1 MAKLWRTS
9 VIVGVSSLLVGCG
22 GIGTVDRWFRG
33 GLSGGSSGEPS
44 GGSLGES
51 SAQSG
56 AASARA
62 GIAQAQRPPEE
73 TIAAIDAAIAET
85 AATERLRDYVGTT
98 QPYRQVS
105 VRSRTEGHVLRLV
118 GEPGDPVSEGQV
130 LAQIDGRLLA
140 AEAAEAAAEV
150 SAREMEV
157 ISAQTQVSEAI
168 ALAQE
173 SELRLHQ
180 ARSDRD
186 RLQRLYAQ
194 GAIPEQ
200 EVETAQTTVGAAEKA
215 LQAARERIR
224 QQEQAV
230 AVARKRVAAQ
240 GAIAAQSQQ
249 RQDFTTVRSPVS
261 GRVVARVLEPG
272 SLAQPGSELLR
283 VGDFSQLEVMVP
295 VSDRDLAQVRLGQ
308 AVQVRFDA
316 LPDQVLTGRVTQIS
330 PAADP
335 VARQVPVE
343 ITVPNPGGRLG
354 SGLLAR
360 VRWQDQAA
368 QRVWI
373 PEQALEV
380 SNPRRSRGGNATPA
394 SSPQQPNAAPGPGAS
409 RNSAGSAAGNLASNP
424 ARNQADNPAENQAGQ
439 RASTVFV
446 VQGTAENVRVV
457 ARPVTVGDRR
467 DGQVEILAGL
477 QPGDR
482 YVVRSSNPLQ
492 PGDPVRL
499 SAISA
504 PLSP

>member
-1 MAKLWRTS
+1 MAKLWWTS
-9 VIVGVSSLLVGCG
+9 VIVGVSGLLVGCG
-22 GIGTVDRWFRG
+22 GGMVPRWFG
-33 GLSGGSSGEPS
+33 DVFGD
-44 GGSLGES
+44 
-51 SAQSG
+51 
-56 AASARA
+56 RA
-62 GIAQAQRPPEE
+62 GPVSTRAGVAQAQRPPEE
-73 TIAAIDAAIAET
+73 TIAAVDVAIA
-85 AATERLRDYVGTT
+85 ATHHPKPLRDYVGTT
-98 QPYRQVS
+98 QPHRQVS
-105 VRSRTEGHVLRLV
+105 VRSRTEGQVLHLV
-118 GEPGDPVSEGQV
+118 GEPGDPVREGQV

-173 SELRLHQ
+173 AELRLHQ

-186 RLQRLYAQ
+186 RLQRLYTQ

-308 AVQVRFDA
+308 TVQVRLDA
-316 LPDQVLTGRVTQIS
+316 LPDQVLRGRVTQIS

-360 VRWQDQAA
+360 VRWQDPAV
-368 QRVWI
+368 QRVWV
-373 PEQALEV
+373 PEQVLEV
-380 SNPRRSRGGNATPA
+380 GQERRS
-394 SSPQQPNAAPGPGAS
+394 PGARVS
-409 RNSAGSAAGNLASNP
+409 QPHPPQLQPGSPPAGANSPGTHSTGNSTSN
-424 ARNQADNPAENQAGQ
+424 
-439 RASTVFV
+439 STGNSTGIIYVL
-446 VQGTAENVRVV
+446 QGTAEHAQVV
-457 ARPVTVGDRR
+457 AQPVILGDRR
-467 DGQVEILAGL
+467 DGQVEIRSGL
-477 QPGDR
+477 QAGDR
-482 YVVRSSNPLQ
+482 YVLRSSDPLQ
-492 PGDPVRL
+492 SGDRVRL

-504 PLSP
+504 PLSADGS

>member
-1 MAKLWRTS
+1 MATLWQTS
-9 VIVGVSSLLVGCG
+9 LIVGASGLLVGCG
-22 GIGTVDRWFRG
+22 GGTWDRW
-33 GLSGGSSGEPS
+33 LSDR
-44 GGSLGES
+44 
-51 SAQSG
+51 AAARSG
-56 AASARA
+56 AASTRS
-62 GIAQAQRPPEE
+62 GIAQAQRPPQDP
-73 TIAAIDAAIAET
+73 IAAVDVAIAET
-85 AATERLRDYVGTT
+85 SPAERLRDYVGTT

-118 GEPGDPVSEGQV
+118 GEPGDPVQAGQV
-130 LAQIDGRLLA
+130 LAQLDGRLLA

-150 SAREMEV
+150 AAREMEV
-157 ISAQTQVSEAI
+157 ISAQTEVSEAI

-173 SELRLHQ
+173 AELRLHQ

-186 RLQRLYAQ
+186 RLQRLYDQ

-200 EVETAQTTVGAAEKA
+200 EVETAQTTVGAAEKSW
-215 LQAARERIR
+215 QAARERIR

-240 GAIAAQSQQ
+240 GAISAQSQQ
-249 RQDFTTVRSPVS
+249 RQDFTTVRSPVN

-283 VGDFSQLEVMVP
+283 VGDFSQLEVIVP
-295 VSDRDLAQVRLGQ
+295 VSDRDLARVRLGQ
-308 AVQVRFDA
+308 AVQVRLDA
-316 LPDQVLTGRVTQIS
+316 LPGQVLTGRVTQIS

-360 VRWQDQAA
+360 VQWQDQSV
-368 QRVWI
+368 QRIWV
-373 PEQALEV
+373 PESALEV
-380 SNPRRSRGGNATPA
+380 GSSERQARTPA
-394 SSPQQPNAAPGPGAS
+394 GNPGG
-409 RNSAGSAAGNLASNP
+409 NSAGNRAGNSAGNRAGNSEGHPAGNLDGGKTGRSV
-424 ARNQADNPAENQAGQ
+424 G
-439 RASTVFV
+439 TILM
-446 VQGTAENVRVV
+446 VQGTAANAQVV
-457 ARPVTVGDRR
+457 ARPVTLGDRR
-467 DGQVEILAGL
+467 EGQVEILAGL
-477 QPGDR
+477 EPGDR

-504 PLSP
+504 PLAP